1 MDGYNFKLDLRY
13 LTMNERT
20 HPKKMKTV
28 HIVDG
33 CNLKLDDNYQV
44 HMDGRTNPNG

>member
-20 HPKKMKTV
+20 HPKKMKNV
-28 HIVDG
+28 HIVNG
-33 CNLKLDDNYQV
+33 YNLKLDYNYQV
-44 HMDGRTNPNG
+44 HMDGRTHPNG